1 MSILTIILAIT
12 TYIAYRDN
20 HQFFFKLCLLLM
32 TIDICTAIFAVQ
44 TAYEVNNSDKKSMGV
59 LFSMGEGFTL
69 IFYFG
74 G

>member
-12 TYIAYRDN
+12 TYLAYRDN

-44 TAYEVNNSDKKSMGV
+44 TAYEVKYNDARIGV
-59 LFSMGEGFTL
+59 LFSIGEGFAL

>member
-1 MSILTIILAIT
+1 
-12 TYIAYRDN
+12 
-20 HQFFFKLCLLLM
+20 M

-44 TAYEVNNSDKKSMGV
+44 TAYEVKYNDARIGV
-59 LFSMGEGFTL
+59 LFSIGEGFAL